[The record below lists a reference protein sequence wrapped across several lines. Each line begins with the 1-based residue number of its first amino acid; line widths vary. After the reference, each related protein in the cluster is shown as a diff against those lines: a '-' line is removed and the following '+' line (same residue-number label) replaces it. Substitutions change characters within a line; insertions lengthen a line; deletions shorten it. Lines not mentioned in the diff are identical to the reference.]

1 MNKAKVK
8 HYINKTGQVL
18 KEEGIMSFMNRTK
31 NFVRFNILVKSEPTY
46 QDILFI
52 NGCTLPHPKRY
63 RVDHQIEQLAAY
75 GLSADYVDYT
85 NLSVDVLKYYRGFI
99 FYRCPITNEVEK
111 LIKLAKANNKTVFYD
126 IDDLVIDKKYTDT
139 IEHLKTLSLNEKMIY
154 DDGVNRMRKT
164 LELCDYAITTTERL
178 AQELKNY
185 CSEVFINRN
194 TASERMV
201 EYSLA
206 AFNRTKKDKNKIFLG
221 YLSGS
226 ITHNAD
232 FEMILPAI
240 VNVMKKHS
248 NVYLKAVGELNIPEE
263 LQMFKDR
270 IITSSFVEWQAL
282 PEIIA
287 SLDINLAPL
296 EMSIFNEAKSENKF
310 VEAALCKVPTIAS
323 NIGAFKKSIENDI
336 TGVLCENT
344 INDWTKKLEKL
355 ICNKEYREAIGVE
368 AFNHC
373 IKKNVTTYTGR
384 GLAEFI
390 ESKLNKNIAFILP
403 TTNISGG
410 VNVVLKHIS
419 LLRKN
424 GYDVFVIN
432 NDINNNDIINNDGT
446 VHVISNKKV
455 KINARIN
462 TMVATLWDTLGVAL
476 KYPKVRNIKYFVQN
490 FETNFMPY
498 GQYAKIIANQT
509 YSTYKNIEYI
519 TISKWCQD
527 WLYNDYGNKSIYA
540 PNGINL
546 QQFAF
551 KTRNFNKNKIKIL
564 VEGNSKDYYKNVDE
578 SFKIVEKLDKH
589 KFEIHFLSYDGKQK
603 KWYHVDKF
611 MHKVPYDEVG
621 KVYQN
626 ADILLKSSLL
636 ESFSYPPLE
645 MMCTGG
651 LVVAVA
657 NDGNIEYLKDRFN
670 CLFYKQG
677 DIDDAIDKINELVEN
692 EKLREVLI
700 ENGRHTAISRN
711 WDNIE
716 KDILKL
722 YQNKG

>member
-1 MNKAKVK
+1 MNTSKIKHYTRKAK
-8 HYINKTGQVL
+8 QVL
-18 KEEGIMSFMNRTK
+18 TEEGIESFYVRTK
-31 NFVRFNILVKSEPTY
+31 NFIRFNVLTKSEPVY

-63 RVDHQIEQLAAY
+63 RVDHQIEQLASY

-85 NLSVDVLKYYRGFI
+85 NLNIEVLKYYRGFV
-99 FYRCPITNEVEK
+99 FYRCPITDEVRE
-111 LIKLAKANNKTVFYD
+111 LISLAKKNNKAVFYD

-139 IEHLKTLSLNEKMIY
+139 IEHLKSLSKEEKDLY
-154 DDGVNRMRKT
+154 DDGVNRMRET

-178 AQELKNY
+178 AFELKNY
-185 CSEVFINRN
+185 CPNVYINRN
-194 TASERMV
+194 TASEKMM

-206 AFNRTKKDKNKIFLG
+206 AINRVTKDESKVVIG

-226 ITHNAD
+226 ITHNED

-240 VNVMKKHS
+240 VNIMKKHE
-248 NVYLKAVGELNIPEE
+248 NVYLKVVGELDVPEQ
-263 LQMFKDR
+263 LNQFKSR
-270 IITSSFVEWQAL
+270 ILTAPFVEWQGL

-296 EMSIFNEAKSENKF
+296 KQSIFNEAKSENKW
-310 VEAALCKVPTIAS
+310 VEAALCKIPTLAS
-323 NIGAFKKSIENDI
+323 NIGAFAQSIDSGK

-344 INDWTKKLEKL
+344 IEDWENKLDYL
-355 ICNKEYREAIGVE
+355 ISNREYREQIGNT

-373 IKKNVTTYTGR
+373 KKKNVTTYTGR

-390 ESKLNKNIAFILP
+390 ESKLAKNIAFVLP

-419 LLRKN
+419 ILRKK

-432 NDINNNDIINNDGT
+432 NDVDNNNIVNNDGT
-446 VHVISNKKV
+446 IYVISCRKV
-455 KINARIN
+455 KLDARIN
-462 TMVATLWDTLGVAL
+462 TMVATLWDTLRVPL
-476 KYPKVRNIKYFVQN
+476 KYPKVKHIKYFVQN
-490 FETNFMPY
+490 FETDFMPY

-509 YSTYKNIEYI
+509 YSTYKDIDYI
-519 TISKWCQD
+519 TISKWCQN
-527 WLYNDYGNKSIYA
+527 WLWEDYGKKSMFA

-546 QQFAF
+546 NQFPYKERKF
-551 KTRNFNKNKIKIL
+551 DGKKIKIL

-578 SFKIVEKLDKH
+578 SFRIVEKLDKN
-589 KFEIHFLSYDGKQK
+589 KFEIHFLSYQGEPK
-603 KWYHVDKF
+603 KWYYVDKF

-621 KVYQN
+621 KVYQD
-626 ADILLKSSLL
+626 ADILIKSSLL

-657 NDGNIEYLKDRFN
+657 NDGNVEYLKDHEN
-670 CLFYKQG
+670 CLFYEQG
-677 DIDDAIDKINELVEN
+677 NIDDAVNKINELVNN
-692 EKLREVLI
+692 EDLRNNLLV
-700 ENGRHTAISRN
+700 NGRATAIARQ

-716 KDILKL
+716 DEIVKL
-722 YQNKG
+722 YE